1 MGKEWI
7 ARKCGGCGFVHSQHP
22 NDPRGDV
29 GLCRACESTRSM
41 DPVDWIT
48 RRIKEFE
55 DDNEC
60 PDYVFRWVREEF
72 IRLKKKAG
80 E

>member
-1 MGKEWI
+1 MPKWI
-7 ARKCGGCGFVHSQHP
+7 NRECGGCGFVHSQHP

-29 GLCRACESTRSM
+29 GLCRACENIRSV
-41 DPVDWIT
+41 DPLVLLT
-48 RRIKEFE
+48 RRIQEFE
-55 DDNEC
+55 EENEWI
-60 PDYVFRWVREEF
+60 DYLGRWVREEF